1 MRLLGRHDNGHTVD
15 KRSGLLRE
23 LKLHRSLYLLT
34 LPAIL
39 FFIVFEYIPMAGIVI
54 AFQDFSVIKG
64 PFRSPFNNFEN
75 FSVLFEAPAFK
86 RVVFNTLWLNLLFLS
101 FGMFFSITIAVLL
114 NEMGQKTYKKI
125 TQSIM
130 ILPHFLS
137 WTIVAMFAVPMLS
150 SNGLVNTTLENI
162 GLEPISFYR
171 TPGVWPTVLVV
182 MHVWKSA
189 GFGSIIYLA
198 TIAGISDEIFEAAI
212 IDGANRWQRIIRII
226 VPMLKN
232 TIVLLLLLNVGR
244 IFYGNFGLIYPM
256 VGNNSFLF
264 ETTDIIDTY
273 VYRALMELGD
283 LGMSAAV
290 GLSQS
295 VIGFVLVLGT
305 NSLARKLTPESA
317 IF

>member
-1 MRLLGRHDNGHTVD
+1 MPERKH
-15 KRSGLLRE
+15 GLFKE
-23 LKLHRSLYLLT
+23 LSINKSLYLLT

-39 FFIVFEYIPMAGIVI
+39 FFILFEYVPMAGIVI

-86 RVVFNTLWLNLLFLS
+86 RVVFNTLFLNILFLA

-114 NEMGQKTYKKI
+114 NEIGNRYYKKV
-125 TQSIM
+125 TQSVL

-150 SNGLVNTTLENI
+150 SSGLVNATLANL
-162 GLEPISFYR
+162 GLDPISFYR
-171 TPGVWPTVLVV
+171 TPKVWPTVLVT
-182 MHVWKSA
+182 MHVWKGA

-198 TIAGISDEIFEAAI
+198 TIAGISHEIFEAAI
-212 IDGANRWQRIIRII
+212 IDGANRVQRIFLI
-226 VPMLKN
+226 VLPMLKN
-232 TIVLLLLLNVGR
+232 TAVLLLLLNVGR
-244 IFYGNFGLIYPM
+244 IFFGNFGLIYPM

-264 ETTDIIDTY
+264 KTTDIIDTY

-290 GLSQS
+290 GLTQS

-305 NSLARKLTPESA
+305 NTLARRVTPESA

>member
-1 MRLLGRHDNGHTVD
+1 
-15 KRSGLLRE
+15 
-23 LKLHRSLYLLT
+23 
-34 LPAIL
+34 
-39 FFIVFEYIPMAGIVI
+39 
-54 AFQDFSVIKG
+54 
-64 PFRSPFNNFEN
+64 
-75 FSVLFEAPAFK
+75 
-86 RVVFNTLWLNLLFLS
+86 
-101 FGMFFSITIAVLL
+101 MFFSITIAVLL

>member
-1 MRLLGRHDNGHTVD
+1 MPGSGQGNSGHTVD
-15 KRSGLLRE
+15 KRTGLLRE

-64 PFRSPFNNFEN
+64 PFGSPFNNFEN

-86 RVVFNTLWLNLLFLS
+86 RVVFNTLWLNLLFLA
-101 FGMFFSITIAVLL
+101 FGMFFSIAIAVLL
-114 NEMGQKTYKKI
+114 NEMGMKTYKKI

-150 SNGLVNTTLENI
+150 SNGLVNTTLSAI

-171 TPGVWPTVLVV
+171 TPEVWPTVLVV

-198 TIAGISDEIFEAAI
+198 TIAGISDQIFEAAI

-295 VIGFVLVLGT
+295 VIGFILVLGT
-305 NSLARKLTPESA
+305 NSLARRLTPESA